1 MESTDNFFTSLERY
15 VRKVALRSSLPRYW
29 AWMVV
34 GGVLVVMGTSISA
47 QNEILGA
54 RNMEGA
60 IRIAAGQGDYLTADR
75 LMQEYTNA
83 QMNKS
88 VLGVESEL
96 EDLVYPERKVE
107 RRIAELTLMLEKYP
121 DNKDV
126 YTNLAQLYFEIG
138 NEGQAAEYAEKARVL
153 DPNGQN
159 PL

>member
-34 GGVLVVMGTSISA
+34 GGVLVVTGTSISA

-107 RRIAELTLMLEKYP
+107 RRIVELENMLDKYP
-121 DNKDV
+121 EDKDI
-126 YTNLAQLYFEIG
+126 YASLAQLYFELG
-138 NEGQAAEYAEKARVL
+138 NKERAAGYAEKARVL
-153 DPNGQN
+153 DPNGE
-159 PL
+159 